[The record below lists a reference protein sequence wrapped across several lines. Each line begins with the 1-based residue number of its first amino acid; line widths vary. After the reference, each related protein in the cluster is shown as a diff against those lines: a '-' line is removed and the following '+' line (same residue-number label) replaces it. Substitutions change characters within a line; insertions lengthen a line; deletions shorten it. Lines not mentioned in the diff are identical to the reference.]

1 MKQPEAGEGPFT
13 PVPATT
19 EISPDKIGEINT
31 LHKKFVSTMKKG
43 ALIAFEIGKLLMEPW
58 GKLSPVDSWPQ
69 WCKEH
74 LAFSVVTANQYL
86 RIYNNFKD
94 TPKVLAGLTITGALK
109 LLSAPKKEPLE
120 VIEPD
125 AADRQPE
132 LPWERYFELP
142 PLDREVKL
150 KNYRFEVPN
159 SHEVYLVRRGL
170 NYPVKIADVL
180 IPEDKRLK
188 TAHRGM
194 LENIQADIERYY
206 QEVERLEALEVK
218 Q

>member
-1 MKQPEAGEGPFT
+1 MESSKKLEA
-13 PVPATT
+13 
-19 EISPDKIGEINT
+19 EISPDKIAEVNA
-31 LHKKFVSTMKKG
+31 LYKKFVFTMKKG
-43 ALIAFEIGKLLMEPW
+43 ASFAFEIGKILNEIW
-58 GKLSPVDSWPQ
+58 GQLAVDDSWPD
-69 WCKEH
+69 WCREH
-74 LAFSVVTANQYL
+74 LAFDVSTANRYL

-94 TPKVLAGLTITGALK
+94 TPKALAGLTASGALK

-120 VIEPD
+120 VPEPE

-159 SHEVYLVRRGL
+159 SHEVYLIRRGL
-170 NYPVKIADVL
+170 SYPVKIADVL

-194 LENIQADIERYY
+194 LENIQAVIERYY